1 MYILHTFGTIFFCFL
16 GQLASDPAVVTFKF
30 KLFSTPKKT
39 KKRQNT
45 KIQRESTI
53 FEPKCESFGAKSEQ
67 KCGFLQATFGAH
79 FGPGLALML
88 DQVWRSF
95 WTRFGAHFGPK
106 ITQNLRLS
114 TETPSAPKP
123 KVKARNDHFR
133 IEKRE
138 KKSIFYQTI
147 QAYLSTLTIW
157 LRTEILAYL
166 QFHVDNLPRTD
177 GLTDR
182 QNCANT

>member
-1 MYILHTFGTIFFCFL
+1 M
-16 GQLASDPAVVTFKF
+16 
-30 KLFSTPKKT
+30 
-39 KKRQNT
+39 RQNI

-67 KCGFLQATFGAH
+67 KCGFLQDT
-79 FGPGLALML
+79 
-88 DQVWRSF
+88 
-95 WTRFGAHFGPK
+95 FGAHFGPK

-138 KKSIFYQTI
+138 KNQFFTKRFK
-147 QAYLSTLTIW
+147 
-157 LRTEILAYL
+157 RTY
-166 QFHVDNLPRTD
+166 PR
-177 GLTDR
+177 
-182 QNCANT
+182 